1 MSLLSDLNSQLDAL
15 GIPAAT
21 GVYSGQAP
29 DEYVVVTPLGDTF
42 GIHADNYPQYEVQEA
57 RVSLFSKN
65 NYQQRKNQI
74 VRALLDSGYT
84 VTDRR
89 YVGHEDGTGYHHY
102 AIDVAKYYKI
112 QED

>member
-1 MSLLSDLNSQLDAL
+1 MSLLSDLNLLLDTL

-21 GVYSGQAP
+21 GVFEGKAP
-29 DEYVVVTPLGDTF
+29 DEYVVVTSLVDTF
-42 GIHADNYPQYEVQEA
+42 EVHADNRPQCEVQEA
-57 RVSLFSKN
+57 RISLFSKN

-74 VRALLDSGYT
+74 VRALLDSGIT

-89 YVGHEDGTGYHHY
+89 YVGHEDDTGYHNY
-102 AIDVAKYYKI
+102 AIDVARNYEI